1 VILESLALG
10 TPVVAYDIPGPKSV
24 FSDLPGVLFVRE
36 FDVRGFA
43 LMVAHVLE
51 NYDYYLRLM
60 HDKKLLDFI
69 KLHTSWDLV
78 AKQVI
83 DLIKKFSVE

>member
-1 VILESLALG
+1 
-10 TPVVAYDIPGPKSV
+10 
-24 FSDLPGVLFVRE
+24 
-36 FDVRGFA
+36 
-43 LMVAHVLE
+43 MVAHVLE